1 MPKFGEWDVNNP
13 ASAEGFTVI
22 FSKAKDDKKPNTNP
36 KGPTPPPKK
45 TKKEADNDHPK
56 SVYFCTLPFQ
66 LLKSLTTDFGKEL
79 LDT

>member
-36 KGPTPPPKK
+36 KGPTPPPQK
-45 TKKEADNDHPK
+45 TKKKVTMITPK
-56 SVYFCTLPFQ
+56 VYTSVPY
-66 LLKSLTTDFGKEL
+66 LLNSSTV
-79 LDT
+79 